1 MAAAARSAPRL
12 AAPGRAF
19 VAGLLAIGMVVSVIS
34 SLGAPLIPTIA
45 HDLHASLS
53 ATQWSLT
60 ATLLVGA
67 VASPLV
73 GRLGDGP
80 HRRTVLLVCLSILTP
95 GGAPAPMAGSLP
107 VLVTGRAMQGL
118 GLALMPL
125 TMASARD
132 HLPPMRAG
140 QTIALLS
147 VIGAV
152 GVGLGYPIT
161 GFIAQHFD

>member
-73 GRLGDGP
+73 GRRPRTTRVPSRKASSARRGCRCSRTARGSKPSQSQLSERDAGP
-80 HRRTVLLVCLSILTP
+80 HYMT
-95 GGAPAPMAGSLP
+95 
-107 VLVTGRAMQGL
+107 
-118 GLALMPL
+118 
-125 TMASARD
+125 
-132 HLPPMRAG
+132 
-140 QTIALLS
+140 
-147 VIGAV
+147 
-152 GVGLGYPIT
+152 
-161 GFIAQHFD
+161 

>member
-1 MAAAARSAPRL
+1 MRSRL
-12 AAPGRAF
+12 F
-19 VAGLLAIGMVVSVIS
+19 VPALMGIGLVVSVIS

-45 HDLHASLS
+45 HDLHSSLS

-80 HRRTVLLVCLSILTP
+80 HRRRTLLVCLALVTL
-95 GGAPAPMAGSLP
+95 GGAVAALAGTLA
-107 VLVTGRAMQGL
+107 VLVAGRALQGL

-132 HLPPMRAG
+132 HLPVARARDV
-140 QTIALLS
+140 IALLS
-147 VIGAV
+147 VVAAV
-152 GVGLGYPIT
+152 
-161 GFIAQHFD
+161 

>member
-45 HDLHASLS
+45 RNLHASLS

-67 VASPLV
+67 VASPLL

-80 HRRTVLLVCLSILTP
+80 HRRTVLVSALAVVTA
-95 GGAPAPMAGSLP
+95 GGALAALAQSLGMLVAG
-107 VLVTGRAMQGL
+107 R
-118 GLALMPL
+118 
-125 TMASARD
+125 
-132 HLPPMRAG
+132 
-140 QTIALLS
+140 
-147 VIGAV
+147 
-152 GVGLGYPIT
+152 
-161 GFIAQHFD
+161 